1 MKHLKARKI
10 KNVMAMSLVSLC
22 AALGIFL
29 LFIILF
35 DVLKNGLS
43 AVNWRLFFE
52 DPAPPTLAGTGG
64 LKSAFLG
71 QGLLTLVAALIGA
84 PLGILGGTFLA
95 EYGRHK
101 MISRVISILS
111 DIAVSIPSIV
121 IGTFVYAIMVKP
133 FGSYNGWAGAVAL
146 AIIILPIIIRT
157 TEDMINLVP
166 WNLREAAFALG
177 APYHKVIWSIVYRSA
192 AGGIFTG
199 VLLAIARIA
208 GETAPLLFT
217 SFNSNFFKLSLSEP
231 VPSLTVSIYQYAA
244 SPYESWVSM
253 AWAAALAVTAFVL
266 CLNII
271 GRLALK
277 FRARGSRS

>member
-1 MKHLKARKI
+1 MRHLRARKI
-10 KNVMAMSLVSLC
+10 KNCIALGLASLC

-29 LFIILF
+29 LLIILF

-43 AVNWRLFFE
+43 SINWRLFIE
-52 DPAPPTLAGTGG
+52 DPAPPTLAGAGG

-71 QGLLTLVAALIGA
+71 QGLLTLVAALIGV

-101 MISRVISILS
+101 KISRAISIMS

-133 FGSYNGWAGAVAL
+133 FGSYNGWAGSAAL
-146 AIIILPIIIRT
+146 AIIILPIIVRT

-177 APYHKVIWSIVYRSA
+177 APYHHVIWSIVYRSA
-192 AGGIFTG
+192 SGGIFTG
-199 VLLAIARIA
+199 ALLAIARIA

-217 SFNSNFFKLSLSEP
+217 SFNSSFFKLNMSEP

-244 SPYESWVSM
+244 SPYENWVSM
-253 AWAAALAVTAFVL
+253 AWAAALVVTAFVL
-266 CLNII
+266 ILNII

-277 FRARGSRS
+277 FRA

>member
-1 MKHLKARKI
+1 MRHLKPRKAVNALI
-10 KNVMAMSLVSLC
+10 MTLATLC
-22 AALGIFL
+22 AALGLFL

-35 DVLKNGLS
+35 DVLRNGLK
-43 AVNWRLFFE
+43 AIDWNLFLR
-52 DPAPPTLAGTGG
+52 DPAPPTMAGAGG

-71 QGLLTLVAALIGA
+71 QGLLTLTAALIGV
-84 PLGILGGTFLA
+84 PIGVLGGTYLA

-101 MISRVISILS
+101 KISRAISILS

-121 IGTFVYAIMVKP
+121 IGAFVYAILVNP

-146 AIIILPIIIRT
+146 AVIILPIIIRT
-157 TEDMINLVP
+157 TEDMINMVP
-166 WNLREAAFALG
+166 WALREAAFAMG
-177 APYHKVIWSIVYRSA
+177 APYHRVIWGIVYRSA

-217 SFNSNFFKLSLSEP
+217 SFNSNFFRLNLSGP

-244 SPYESWVSM
+244 SPYENWVSM
-253 AWAAALAVTAFVL
+253 AWAAAFVVTCFVL
-266 CLNII
+266 FLNIV
-271 GRLALK
+271 GRLAIKLRVK
-277 FRARGSRS
+277 G

>member
-1 MKHLKARKI
+1 MKHLKQRQAT
-10 KNVMAMSLVSLC
+10 NLLVMGLASLC
-22 AALGIFL
+22 AVFGLFL
-29 LFIILF
+29 LLIILY

-43 AVNWRLFFE
+43 SINWNLFFK
-52 DPAPPTLAGTGG
+52 DPAPPTLTGAGG

-71 QGLLTLVAALIGA
+71 QGFLTLTATVVGVPI
-84 PLGILGGTFLA
+84 GILGGTFLA
-95 EYGRHK
+95 EYGRHRK
-101 MISRVISILS
+101 ISRVISILS

-133 FGSYNGWAGAVAL
+133 FGSYNGWAGATAL

-217 SFNSNFFKLSLSEP
+217 SFNSGFFKLNLSEP
-231 VPSLTVSIYQYAA
+231 VPSLTVSIFQYAA
-244 SPYESWVSM
+244 SPYENWVGL
-253 AWAAALAVTAFVL
+253 AWAAAFVVTCFVL
-266 CLNII
+266 FLNII
-271 GRLALK
+271 GRLAIKLRVK
-277 FRARGSRS
+277 G

>member
-1 MKHLKARKI
+1 MIHLKQRKL
-10 KNVMAMSLVSLC
+10 KNVIALGLASLC
-22 AALGIFL
+22 AVLGLFL

-35 DVLKNGLS
+35 DVLRNGLS
-43 AVNWRLFFE
+43 AINWRLFLE
-52 DPAPPTLAGTGG
+52 DPAPPTMTGAGG

-71 QGLLTLVAALIGA
+71 QGLLTLTAAVIGV

-95 EYGRHK
+95 EYGRHLK
-101 MISRVISILS
+101 ISRVISILS

-121 IGTFVYAIMVKP
+121 IGTFVYAVMVKP
-133 FGSYNGWAGAVAL
+133 FGSYNGWAGAAAL
-146 AIIILPIIIRT
+146 AIIILPIIVRT
-157 TEDMINLVP
+157 TEDMIRLVP
-166 WNLREAAFALG
+166 WTLREAAFAMG

-217 SFNSNFFKLSLSEP
+217 SFNSNFFSLNMSEP

-244 SPYESWVSM
+244 SPYDNWVTM
-253 AWAAALAVTAFVL
+253 AWAAAFVVTCFVL
-266 CLNII
+266 ILNII
-271 GRLALK
+271 GRLAIK
-277 FRARGSRS
+277 FRVKG

>member
-1 MKHLKARKI
+1 MNTLKQRHFTNTLAL
-10 KNVMAMSLVSLC
+10 ALACAC

-43 AVNWRLFFE
+43 FINLALFLE
-52 DPAPPTLAGTGG
+52 DPAPPAMAGAGG

-71 QGLLTLVAALIGA
+71 QGLLTLVAALVGTPI
-84 PLGILGGTFLA
+84 GILAGTFLA

-101 MISRVISILS
+101 KISRVISILS

-121 IGTFVYAIMVKP
+121 IGAFVYAVLVAP
-133 FGSYNGWAGAVAL
+133 FGSYNGWAGAAAL

-166 WNLREAAFALG
+166 WSLREAAFALG
-177 APYHKVIWSIVYRSA
+177 APYYKVIWSVVYRAA
-192 AGGIFTG
+192 AGGIVTG
-199 VLLAIARIA
+199 VLLAVARIA

-217 SFNSNFFKLSLSEP
+217 SFNNSFFRLDMSAP
-231 VPSLTVSIYQYAA
+231 MPSLTVSIYQYAA
-244 SPYESWVSM
+244 SPYENWVGM
-253 AWAAALAVTAFVL
+253 AWAAAFVVTCFVL
-266 CLNII
+266 VLNII
-271 GRLALK
+271 GRLAVK
-277 FRARGSRS
+277 SRS

>member
-1 MKHLKARKI
+1 M
-10 KNVMAMSLVSLC
+10 KNVLALGLASLC
-22 AALGIFL
+22 AAVGLFL

-35 DVLKNGLS
+35 DVLKNGLGS
-43 AVNWRLFFE
+43 INWNLFFE
-52 DPAPPTLAGTGG
+52 DPAPPTMAVAGG

-71 QGLLTLVAALIGA
+71 QALLTLTAALIGV

-101 MISRVISILS
+101 RISRLISILS

-121 IGTFVYAIMVKP
+121 IGTFVYALMVKP
-133 FGSYNGWAGAVAL
+133 FGAYNGWAGAAAL

-177 APYHKVIWSIVYRSA
+177 APYHRVIWNIVYRSA

-244 SPYESWVSM
+244 SPYENWVSL
-253 AWAAALAVTAFVL
+253 AWAAAFVVTCFVL
-266 CLNII
+266 FLNII
-271 GRLALK
+271 GRLTLK
-277 FRARGSRS
+277 LRVKG